1 MIALKNIPIILFSII
16 FCNQALAVEPRTE
29 PDVRVEAQ
37 QEKDSII
44 GGRCLD
50 SEGKPISH
58 TLVLLFCQDYKE
70 SSLTQVAESQT
81 DVDGYF
87 TLGPITP
94 LSEEDRGRRSYI
106 IFVPADSHGPAWK
119 VSDIQSE
126 NSQELKAYK
135 PAAVSGT
142 VLTENSEPVIAS
154 RVWISQIIPEG
165 IAGEWS
171 PQLNIFRTIVPLPG
185 WSAITKSD
193 GSFHITGVPG
203 GTRIQLV
210 VSHHDFVKTVVF
222 VKPGVASQIIV
233 QPGAVIQGR
242 VLYAKTGQPATGVIV
257 QAQSVDYSSWAQT
270 VTDERGRYRLESLR
284 AERYNIWARAEDL
297 TVIALDS
304 FEVEAGQ
311 EREAPNLR
319 LVEGGFIVGRVIDEE
334 IGKPIKPGTASD
346 VAIYGPSRPKSGAA
360 VESSRIR
367 EDGSFRIRVAPG
379 RNYIYLRPRE
389 DWGRGKAIAT
399 PKHHWVYVA
408 NGQVVEVEFKIRKL
422 SEDEIGKGRISQGF
436 MTRTFRMP
444 RTIDELEQLAEKL
457 KQLGVAIMTYADKHE
472 DTLPQTLQEVKSYVE
487 DAEKF
492 DWLIVNVRYIGKGE
506 TTRRKTAQIPIAYD
520 QTLLDESYGTHVL
533 FLDFSVRYIELR
545 KLKELGIDLINRESI
560 RAIARS
566 LVGKLLTELT
576 EIKIDFITEQAK
588 EKKVLIC
595 FFDMNQRPSRYCIRQ
610 LAKQSKQLKDKGVII
625 IAVHASKI
633 DENTLNEW
641 EKKNNIAFPVGMIQ
655 GDEEQT
661 RFAWG
666 VKSLPWLILTDKK
679 HIVKAE
685 GFSINEL
692 DEKITTLRKK

>member
-1 MIALKNIPIILFSII
+1 
-16 FCNQALAVEPRTE
+16 
-29 PDVRVEAQ
+29 
-37 QEKDSII
+37 
-44 GGRCLD
+44 
-50 SEGKPISH
+50 
-58 TLVLLFCQDYKE
+58 
-70 SSLTQVAESQT
+70 
-81 DVDGYF
+81 
-87 TLGPITP
+87 
-94 LSEEDRGRRSYI
+94 
-106 IFVPADSHGPAWK
+106 
-119 VSDIQSE
+119 
-126 NSQELKAYK
+126 
-135 PAAVSGT
+135 
-142 VLTENSEPVIAS
+142 
-154 RVWISQIIPEG
+154 
-165 IAGEWS
+165 
-171 PQLNIFRTIVPLPG
+171 
-185 WSAITKSD
+185 
-193 GSFHITGVPG
+193 
-203 GTRIQLV
+203 
-210 VSHHDFVKTVVF
+210 
-222 VKPGVASQIIV
+222 
-233 QPGAVIQGR
+233 
-242 VLYAKTGQPATGVIV
+242 
-257 QAQSVDYSSWAQT
+257 
-270 VTDERGRYRLESLR
+270 
-284 AERYNIWARAEDL
+284 
-297 TVIALDS
+297 
-304 FEVEAGQ
+304 
-311 EREAPNLR
+311 
-319 LVEGGFIVGRVIDEE
+319 
-334 IGKPIKPGTASD
+334 
-346 VAIYGPSRPKSGAA
+346 
-360 VESSRIR
+360 
-367 EDGSFRIRVAPG
+367 
-379 RNYIYLRPRE
+379 
-389 DWGRGKAIAT
+389 
-399 PKHHWVYVA
+399 
-408 NGQVVEVEFKIRKL
+408 
-422 SEDEIGKGRISQGF
+422 